1 MTFLFLVIFNLFF
14 LKLRGGI
21 LNLDLF
27 YNSLVH
33 YAAPTPRVSAF
44 LSIPDAEFDILNI
57 FIKVIFLGMHYHFR

>member
-1 MTFLFLVIFNLFF
+1 M
-14 LKLRGGI
+14 KLRGEI

-33 YAAPTPRVSAF
+33 YAALTPWVSAF

-57 FIKVIFLGMHYHFR
+57 FIKLIFLGMHYHFR

>member
-1 MTFLFLVIFNLFF
+1 M
-14 LKLRGGI
+14 KLRGEI

-33 YAAPTPRVSAF
+33 SAALTPWVSAF

-57 FIKVIFLGMHYHFR
+57 FIKLIFWGMHYHFR